1 MIFTKAKI
9 DKETLAKMVKLIL
22 RNSNNSQTH
31 KTMKKTKQI
40 AMALLIF
47 IFATIAV
54 VGLFGLPHEDCTFG
68 VYVALLFAS
77 KAVGVLALMAMILV
91 VRWNDKHKWLDF

>member
-1 MIFTKAKI
+1 MIFIKERI
-9 DKETLAKMVKLIL
+9 DEEALAKRVKLIL
-22 RNSNNSQTH
+22 SKNKSQTH
-31 KTMKKTKQI
+31 KIMKKTKQI

-47 IFATIAV
+47 IIGTIAV

-68 VYVALLFAS
+68 EYVALLFGS

-91 VRWNDKHKWLDF
+91 LRWNDKHRWLDI

>member
-9 DKETLAKMVKLIL
+9 DKETLAKKIRLIF
-22 RNSNNSQTH
+22 SNYKSQTH
-31 KTMKKTKQI
+31 KIMKKTKQI

-47 IFATIAV
+47 IIATIAV

-91 VRWNDKHKWLDF
+91 VRWNDKHRWLEI

>member
-1 MIFTKAKI
+1 MIFTKVNI
-9 DKETLAKMVKLIL
+9 DEETLATRVKLIL
-22 RNSNNSQTH
+22 SNYKYQTH
-31 KTMKKTKQI
+31 KNMKKTKQI

-47 IFATIAV
+47 IIATIAV

-68 VYVALLFAS
+68 EYVALLFAS

-91 VRWNDKHKWLDF
+91 LRWNYKHGWLRI

>member
-9 DKETLAKMVKLIL
+9 DEETLAKKVRLIL

-47 IFATIAV
+47 IIATIAV
-54 VGLFGLPHEDCTFG
+54 VGLFGLPHEDTTFG
-68 VYVALLFAS
+68 VYVVLLFAS

-91 VRWNDKHKWLDF
+91 VRWNDKHKWLEI

>member
-9 DKETLAKMVKLIL
+9 DEETLAKRVKVIL
-22 RNSNNSQTH
+22 SNINKSQTH
-31 KTMKKTKQI
+31 KIMKKTKQI

-47 IFATIAV
+47 IIATIAV
-54 VGLFGLPHEDCTFG
+54 VGLFGLPHEDTTFG

-91 VRWNDKHKWLDF
+91 VRWNDKHRWLDI